1 MLSSQTLPISWACS
15 SQISTVD
22 EMREKRAPLAMSH
35 TIGEAGCSL
44 THSLF
49 YPQDKSQAKEDHSW
63 PWAVQPWGR
72 DDVGKVKLFLLP
84 SPRFQT
90 HIFFFFFLLQQFP
103 RTSLETWAST
113 KSFALVGN
121 FLRQSLPGVPRLRQR
136 RTAAGLWTLQGPQAG
151 PRFVCLL
158 PGRYDFS

>member
-1 MLSSQTLPISWACS
+1 
-15 SQISTVD
+15 
-22 EMREKRAPLAMSH
+22 MRWERNEPLWQCPTQLGKLGARSH
-35 TIGEAGCSL
+35 TLSFTHRINHRLRKIIPDPELCSL
-44 THSLF
+44 EGGMLWVKSSCFF
-49 YPQDKSQAKEDHSW
+49 YP
-63 PWAVQPWGR
+63 VQGF
-72 DDVGKVKLFLLP
+72 KLTF
-84 SPRFQT
+84 
-90 HIFFFFFLLQQFP
+90 FFFFFLLQQFP